1 MIGEKGKLFRYNF
14 RFSKEENDMLKT
26 LSKKNKSSY
35 SDVIRTAL
43 RIYFAMC
50 MKNSWYFVHT
60 NGCFVHTNDFLNCMH
75 KLFFS
80 DFVHTKR
87 LLFFSLYIQNWWKN
101 VICTYKMPLLCPF
114 FDFKKWAEKKYLYIQ
129 NELVPTFLGFC
140 PLLKTKVATKNLGK
154 SKVCGLSAHLPTF
167 FLLLIEK
174 REILNNSLIIQFLK
188 KFLRK
193 KVGFWPRTI

>member
-75 KLFFS
+75 KLFLVILYIQNDSYFS
-80 DFVHTKR
+80 VCTYKIDEKIWFVHTKCH
-87 LLFFSLYIQNWWKN
+87 FYAHFSILKSGQRKN
-101 VICTYKMPLLCPF
+101 ICTYKT
-114 FDFKKWAEKKYLYIQ
+114 
-129 NELVPTFLGFC
+129 NSC
-140 PLLKTKVATKNLGK
+140 PLFWAF
-154 SKVCGLSAHLPTF
+154 AHF
-167 FLLLIEK
+167 
-174 REILNNSLIIQFLK
+174 
-188 KFLRK
+188 
-193 KVGFWPRTI
+193 